1 MAQEHQVSPLSIPA
15 LTRWLDEYVDA
26 GIVVTDTA
34 LVIRSWNQW
43 LQRHTSI
50 TAAEA
55 VGRPLFEVLP
65 ELRKRD
71 LDQYYRQALEG
82 QVQVISRSLHG
93 HLIGCPARVNGVPGL
108 MPQSARI
115 LPLIA
120 DEVVVGTMTTI
131 VDVTERVETE
141 HALRQQFEESE
152 QARRAAEEASRT
164 KDAFLATLS
173 HELRNP
179 INAIIG
185 WTRVLIG
192 RGGSDHAIEVID
204 RNAVLMMRM
213 VDDMLDVARIL
224 TGKLSLAKQ
233 PTELSNV
240 LAAAIDVVR
249 PAAAARQITIEVPP
263 YASVP
268 LFDGDPVRLEQVFV
282 NLLQNAVKFS
292 QPGGRITVR
301 VSSAGSRLTVAVI
314 DQGQGIS
321 ADFLPYVFDRF
332 RQGDASAT
340 RRHGGL
346 GLGLALV
353 RQLVDLHGGTVR
365 AMSDGPGRGA
375 TFEVMLPLARASEP
389 ELETSSL
396 APALIEQ
403 ALRGH
408 SVMVVDDN
416 ADIRGVVAATLARYG
431 ARIVEAGSVDEAL
444 RAIGSSDGGH
454 LPRAIV
460 ADIAMPDEDGY
471 ALLGQMRALEGAAS
485 RIPIVALTGF
495 VGPDQRSRMLD
506 CGFDAFIA
514 KPFAPEALA
523 EIVAKL
529 SLRAPQAE

>member
-1 MAQEHQVSPLSIPA
+1 MAHEPQVSPLSTAA
-15 LTRWLDEYVDA
+15 LARWLDEYVEA
-26 GIVVTDTA
+26 GVIITDTA

-43 LQRHTSI
+43 LQRHTGI
-50 TAAEA
+50 AAAEA

-65 ELRKRD
+65 ELSKRN
-71 LDQYYRQALEG
+71 LDQYYRDALEG

-93 HLIGCPARVNGVPGL
+93 HLIACPARVNGAPGL
-108 MPQSARI
+108 MPQSTRI
-115 LPLIA
+115 LPLVA
-120 DEVVVGTMTTI
+120 DDVVVGTITSV

-141 HALRQQFEESE
+141 QALRRQFEESE

-179 INAIIG
+179 INAIVG
-185 WTRVLIG
+185 WTQVLSA
-192 RGGSDHAIEVID
+192 RSGSDRAVEVIE
-204 RNAVLMMRM
+204 RNAALMMRM

-224 TGKLSLAKQ
+224 TGKLSLATQ
-233 PTELSNV
+233 ATELEKV
-240 LAAAIDVVR
+240 LAQAVDVVR
-249 PAAAARQITIEVPP
+249 PAATARQITMEILPFAAVP
-263 YASVP
+263 S
-268 LFDGDPVRLEQVFV
+268 FDGDPARLEQVFV

-301 VSSAGSRLTVAVI
+301 VSTAGTRVAIAVT
-314 DQGQGIS
+314 DRGQGIS

-353 RQLVDLHGGTVR
+353 RQLVELHGGTVR
-365 AMSDGPGRGA
+365 ALSDGPGRGA
-375 TFEVMLPLARASEP
+375 TFEVTLPLARTIEPAPETASLEP
-389 ELETSSL
+389 
-396 APALIEQ
+396 AVIER

-408 SVMVVDDN
+408 AVMVVDDN

-431 ARIVEAGSVDEAL
+431 AQIVEAGSVEEAV
-444 RAIGSSDGGH
+444 RAIRSSDGR

-471 ALLGQMRALEGAAS
+471 ALLGRMRALDGAAA

-495 VGPDQRSRMLD
+495 VGPDQRARMLD
-506 CGFDAFIA
+506 YGFDAFIA

-523 EIVAKL
+523 EVVAKL
-529 SLRAPQAE
+529 SLRARQAE

>member
-1 MAQEHQVSPLSIPA
+1 MAREHLVSPLKTPA
-15 LTRWLDEYVDA
+15 LARWLDEYVEA
-26 GIVVTDTA
+26 GIVITDTE

-43 LQRHTSI
+43 LQRQTGI

-65 ELRKRD
+65 ELSERN
-71 LDQYYRQALEG
+71 LDQYYRDALEG
-82 QVQVISRSLHG
+82 QVRVVSRSLHG
-93 HLIGCPARVNGVPGL
+93 HLIACQARVNGAPGL

-115 LPLIA
+115 LPLVA
-120 DEVVVGTMTTI
+120 DDAVVGTITSI

-152 QARRAAEEASRT
+152 RARRAAEEASRT

-179 INAIIG
+179 INAIVG
-185 WTRVLIG
+185 WTQVLIG
-192 RGGSDHAIEVID
+192 RGGSDRALEIID
-204 RNAVLMMRM
+204 RNAALMMRM

-224 TGKLSLAKQ
+224 TGKLSLSTQ
-233 PTELSNV
+233 PTD
-240 LAAAIDVVR
+240 LAKVVAEAIDVVR
-249 PAAAARQITIEVPP
+249 PAAAARQLTIEVLPH
-263 YASVP
+263 AAVP
-268 LFDGDPVRLEQVFV
+268 LFEGDPVRLAQVFL

-292 QPGGRITVR
+292 LPGGRIVIR
-301 VSSAGSRLTVAVI
+301 VSTSGPRVTVTVT
-314 DQGQGIS
+314 DSGQGIA

-353 RQLVDLHGGTVR
+353 RQLVELHGGNVR
-365 AMSDGPGRGA
+365 ALSEGRGQGA
-375 TFEVMLPLARASEP
+375 TFEVTLPLARASERAA
-389 ELETSSL
+389 ETSSL
-396 APALIEQ
+396 GPALIDR

-416 ADIRGVVAATLARYG
+416 ADIRGVVAATLTRYG
-431 ARIVEAGSVDEAL
+431 AQIVEADSVDEAI
-444 RAIGSSDGGH
+444 RAIKASDDR

-460 ADIAMPDEDGY
+460 ADIAMPDQDGY
-471 ALLGQMRALEGAAS
+471 ALLGQMRALEGAAA

-495 VGPDQRSRMLD
+495 VGPDQRSRLID
-506 CGFDAFIA
+506 YGFDAFIA
-514 KPFAPEALA
+514 KPFSPDALA

-529 SLRAPQAE
+529 SLRGQAD

>member
-1 MAQEHQVSPLSIPA
+1 MAHEQQVSPLSIPA
-15 LTRWLDEYVDA
+15 LSRWLDEYVEAGVVITDA
-26 GIVVTDTA
+26 A

-55 VGRPLFEVLP
+55 VGRSLFEVLP
-65 ELRKRD
+65 ELSERNI
-71 LDQYYRQALEG
+71 DQYYRDALEG
-82 QVQVISRSLHG
+82 QVRVVSRSLHG
-93 HLIGCPARVNGVPGL
+93 HLIACPARVNGEPGL

-115 LPLIA
+115 LPLIE
-120 DEVVVGTMTTI
+120 DEAVVGTITSI

-141 HALRQQFEESE
+141 QALRQQFEASE
-152 QARRAAEEASRT
+152 QARQAAEEASRT

-179 INAIIG
+179 INAIVG
-185 WTRVLIG
+185 WTHLLIS
-192 RGGSDHAIEVID
+192 RGSSDRAIEVID
-204 RNAVLMMRM
+204 RNAGLMMRM

-224 TGKLSLAKQ
+224 TGKLSLAIQ
-233 PTELSNV
+233 PADLAKV
-240 LAAAIDVVR
+240 LAEAIDVVR
-249 PAAAARQITIEVPP
+249 PAAAVRQITIEVLPH
-263 YASVP
+263 AAVP
-268 LFDGDPVRLEQVFV
+268 LFDGDPVRLQQVFL

-292 QPGGRITVR
+292 PQGGRITLR
-301 VSSAGSRLTVAVI
+301 VSTAGSRVTVAVT
-314 DQGQGIS
+314 DVGQGIS

-353 RQLVDLHGGTVR
+353 RQLVELHGGTVR
-365 AMSDGPGRGA
+365 ALSDGPGRGA
-375 TFEVMLPLARASEP
+375 TFEVTLPLARASERAS
-389 ELETSSL
+389 EMSSL
-396 APALIEQ
+396 EPALIEK

-416 ADIRGVVAATLARYG
+416 ADIRGVVAATLAGYG
-431 ARIVEAGSVDEAL
+431 AQIVEAGSVDEAI
-444 RAIGSSDGGH
+444 RTIRSNDGQ

-460 ADIAMPDEDGY
+460 ADIAMPDQDGY

-495 VGPDQRSRMLD
+495 VGPDQRSRLLD
-506 CGFDAFIA
+506 YGFDAFIA
-514 KPFAPEALA
+514 KPFAPDALA
-523 EIVAKL
+523 AIVAKL
-529 SLRAPQAE
+529 SLRAHPAE